1 MLSKALLRTLI
12 EIVHR
17 SKHGY
22 VFRLRFSGLA
32 ILTDVV
38 ADFVT
43 LFQRTAV
50 LQGRHVNEDVRS
62 AILRRDEAKTLV
74 VVEKFNSTFTRP

>member
-1 MLSKALLRTLI
+1 MPEFCRRICHIERQELGVLSKALLRTLI

-62 AILRRDEAKTLV
+62 AILRRD
-74 VVEKFNSTFTRP
+74 